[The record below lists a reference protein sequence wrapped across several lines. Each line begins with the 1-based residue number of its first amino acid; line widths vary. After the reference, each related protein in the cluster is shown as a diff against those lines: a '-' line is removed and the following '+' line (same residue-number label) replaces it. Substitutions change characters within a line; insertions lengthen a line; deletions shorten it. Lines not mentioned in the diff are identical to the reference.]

1 MIPVASNQLRTLNC
15 NRITA
20 SRSSYLQ
27 RQGVRY
33 FRQNVLQRAKEP
45 LLAPLQL
52 PFLRQM
58 DGFLHYSLQKQMI
71 PDRSKC

>member
-1 MIPVASNQLRTLNC
+1 MSSIPTPAIVRSPSHARRQGGVMIPVASNQLWTPNS

-20 SRSSYLQ
+20 SRSSYSQ

-45 LLAPLQL
+45 
-52 PFLRQM
+52 
-58 DGFLHYSLQKQMI
+58 H
-71 PDRSKC
+71 